1 MEALVMARD
10 ATACRVSRMATGSIL
25 ALGLALLSSEL
36 ARDAVA
42 QQQERQPREWPEET
56 AACRIASGEAGVPAG
71 RTTLG
76 ACARAIQAA
85 SGTGTWGPY
94 ELEVDR
100 HGRVHVNGEDV
111 GVMRG
116 PGVPTGDPGRG

>member
-1 MEALVMARD
+1 MARN
-10 ATACRVSRMATGSIL
+10 AVARGAPRMATRSVL
-25 ALGLALLSSEL
+25 ALGVALLPAEL
-36 ARDAVA
+36 ARDAAA

-100 HGRVHVNGEDV
+100 HGRVHVNGEDL
-111 GVMRG
+111 GVMRE
-116 PGVPTGDPGRG
+116 PGVPDGDPGRG